1 MFEGGRKAA
10 TCPVCAC
17 RLCGL
22 NPQFSSA
29 APGLFPT
36 TNTTPGSAVKDP
48 VTSARQM
55 STLLPAS
62 VPLPVWMSNMEDDD
76 DEEDDAHLNHVI
88 HASYKQGLPYDT
100 VVLVQ

>member
-1 MFEGGRKAA
+1 MFEGGREAA
-10 TCPVCAC
+10 TCPVCPS

-36 TNTTPGSAVKDP
+36 TNTIPGSAVKDP

-62 VPLPVWMSNMEDDD
+62 FPLWMSNMEDDD
-76 DEEDDAHLNHVI
+76 EEDAHLNH
-88 HASYKQGLPYDT
+88 
-100 VVLVQ
+100 